1 MALKVIQYK
10 IEKIT
15 RQKKTFQKSISI
27 VVHVY
32 LELERQS
39 SYIQQFPDHLG
50 LDKLES
56 EPECRIDLHSLSLTR
71 LKIFPTITKP
81 NRDKSRE
88 APISGWGVL
97 MAMPTKAV
105 RTQLRA
111 CVVEVLLFIGRN

>member
-1 MALKVIQYK
+1 MKRSHAKENIPNVDKHSSRRLSRAKG
-10 IEKIT
+10 
-15 RQKKTFQKSISI
+15 
-27 VVHVY
+27 
-32 LELERQS
+32 QS

>member
-39 SYIQQFPDHLG
+39 SYTQQFPDHLG

>member
-1 MALKVIQYK
+1 ML
-10 IEKIT
+10 
-15 RQKKTFQKSISI
+15 ISI

-105 RTQLRA
+105 RSCVRGRSSIIHWPQLA
-111 CVVEVLLFIGRN
+111 AS